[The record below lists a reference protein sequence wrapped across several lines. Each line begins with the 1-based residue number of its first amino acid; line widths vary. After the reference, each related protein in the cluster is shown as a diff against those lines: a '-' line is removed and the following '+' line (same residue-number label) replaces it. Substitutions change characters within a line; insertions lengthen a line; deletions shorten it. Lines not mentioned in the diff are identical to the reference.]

1 MNYSSLETCNIQEL
15 NFLHIKVK
23 SCFGC
28 GISQSNFSEDGCYM
42 IINYTLKNECILR
55 NTVVSISNDASD
67 TSCAD
72 TIINS
77 NKHIA
82 FSCKVLSNN
91 QSQII
96 QTQART
102 MNDEIFLHWFQYTLE
117 SWAQCK

>member
-1 MNYSSLETCNIQEL
+1 MNYSSLETCNVREL
-15 NFLHIKVK
+15 NFLFIKVK

-28 GISQSNFSEDGCYM
+28 GISQCNFSEDGCYM
-42 IINYTLKNECILR
+42 TINYILKNECILR

-67 TSCAD
+67 ASCAN

-77 NKHIA
+77 NQRIA

-91 QSQII
+91 LSQII

-102 MNDEIFLHWFQYTLE
+102 MNDEVFLHWFQYTVE